1 MANVQLFLSVVIL
14 ALLIIQND
22 AKSKCGNSWSRSFID
37 RHNYYRKKHGVGRL
51 ILDENIGSYAQ
62 PYAEKLLSI
71 GKLIHRKQN
80 NYTENLSAKWGAEL
94 TAKATVDGWYNEVK
108 LYKYFGKEPII
119 YSSKWLHFTAMVWKN
134 TTRVG
139 VGCAYSPKGKKTFV
153 VANYWY
159 RGNIMKEF
167 KENVL
172 PPRNGFDDRTP
183 SFITNE
189 QLKTNEKLEPI
200 TNYQIERS
208 ELVPS
213 FIYYDIKPNLENSEQ
228 LKDGQT
234 LANVETIKKSSIV
247 DLQQAESSGKQTET
261 IVVASM
267 LNNDQEQLSKNKEQ
281 SIGSNNQDN
290 VSGILSNFSIGS
302 PSSSSSSASR
312 VYGPTSACLVQICD
326 QILNEQAGEQVI
338 VDRFVMNELYATIL
352 HNDLNQT
359 YEERA
364 IDVADEDQ
372 QSTSKRSVNTANDQ
386 TYDTVNSASQ
396 VNSDQTVPI
405 HEMEEIVYPYKCIV
419 CGTKTATK

>member
-1 MANVQLFLSVVIL
+1 MDS
-14 ALLIIQND
+14 
-22 AKSKCGNSWSRSFID
+22 
-37 RHNYYRKKHGVGRL
+37 
-51 ILDENIGSYAQ
+51 
-62 PYAEKLLSI
+62 
-71 GKLIHRKQN
+71 
-80 NYTENLSAKWGAEL
+80 
-94 TAKATVDGWYNEVK
+94 
-108 LYKYFGKEPII
+108 
-119 YSSKWLHFTAMVWKN
+119 
-134 TTRVG
+134 
-139 VGCAYSPKGKKTFV
+139 
-153 VANYWY
+153 
-159 RGNIMKEF
+159 
-167 KENVL
+167 
-172 PPRNGFDDRTP
+172 DDRTP